1 MKSEHVE
8 STGKGEQTKANS
20 SLSSGSG
27 FAGQGA
33 DVVALVAH
41 RSANHSKLVS
51 LAQHAAVLAQLIW
64 QSATCYAN
72 SAH

>member
-1 MKSEHVE
+1 MQSRQALPVKSEHVE
-8 STGKGEQTKANS
+8 SVGKSGQAKAIP
-20 SLSSGSG
+20 SLYSGSG

-51 LAQHAAVLAQLIW
+51 SML
-64 QSATCYAN
+64 C
-72 SAH
+72 